1 MFQLGA
7 VDAVETT
14 VALLDL
20 QDRLLRIA
28 SMPPGEDRDR
38 EVRDGLRT
46 AKELD
51 ANVAARREAAELAL
65 TERTLGGCGWRL
77 PGPGLRLPRRYVP

>member
-1 MFQLGA
+1 MLGA

-20 QDRLLRIA
+20 QDRLSRIA

-38 EVRDGLRT
+38 EIRDGLRA

-51 ANVAARREAAELAL
+51 ANAAARREEAERALA
-65 TERTLGGCGWRL
+65 EQTLGGCGWRL
-77 PGPGLRLPRRYVP
+77 PRPGLRLPRRYVP